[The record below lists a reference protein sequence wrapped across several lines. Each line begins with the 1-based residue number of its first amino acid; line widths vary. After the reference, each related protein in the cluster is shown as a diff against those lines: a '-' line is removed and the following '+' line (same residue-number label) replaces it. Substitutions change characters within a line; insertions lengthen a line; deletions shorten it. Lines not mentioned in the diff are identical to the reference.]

1 MRVGIDEENK
11 SILKERN
18 LQLFFEIENKKNLVN
33 KMEKGISR
41 KNIDKSEKI
50 VFEFENNV
58 FLNISIK
65 EKLNQ

>member
-1 MRVGIDEENK
+1 
-11 SILKERN
+11 
-18 LQLFFEIENKKNLVN
+18 
-33 KMEKGISR
+33 MEKGISR

-65 EKLNQ
+65 EKLNY